1 MGITAKQGRI
11 VEAMGAISRLRKMA
25 KGADALALFRLRN
38 ALQEHVDFQ
47 AEEERKLIDEY
58 GGTIL
63 ENGMVRIKDA
73 DKRARFNE
81 EYRKLLNLEVEI
93 KADPVTIN
101 VSKLPEITLE
111 DIEHLNGIVNFK

>member
-1 MGITAKQGRI
+1 MGITARQGRI
-11 VEAMGAISRLRKMA
+11 VEAIGAISRLRKMA

-63 ENGMVRIKDA
+63 ENGMIRIKDA
-73 DKRARFNE
+73 EKRAKFSE